1 MMANDTIVQE
11 SDDGDFAGGLIIA
24 GCMCTALV
32 LAILALIILA
42 CVGKI

>member
-1 MMANDTIVQE
+1 MMANDTIR
-11 SDDGDFAGGLIIA
+11 DDGDFDGEGMIFA

>member
-1 MMANDTIVQE
+1 MMANDTITKT
-11 SDDGDFAGGLIIA
+11 DDGDFAGGLIIA